1 MIMTQG
7 TQDFYFDKKAAD
19 RAASF
24 FERYL
29 VHIKGKWAGEAFT
42 LERWQKDDIIFP
54 LFGCKRPD
62 GSRQYR
68 TCYIEIPRKNG
79 KSSLCSGIALYL
91 LYADNEASAEVYS
104 AAADT
109 KQAAIVFNVAKGM
122 AMASKSLMSRGQIYR
137 NSIFIPRTAS
147 TYQVLSADAYTK
159 HGLNAHGIIFDELHA
174 QPNREL
180 WDVLATSTGARTQPL
195 TVAITTAGFDRNS
208 ICWELHEYARRIKE
222 GVISDDSFLP
232 VIYAAE
238 EHDDWRDPKIWHKAN
253 PNLGVSISEDYLKR
267 ECAKAENVPAYEN
280 TFRRLHLNQW
290 TQQESRWIPMAA
302 WEACGGQ
309 VIPEMLKGKPC
320 YAGLDL
326 SSTTD
331 ITALVLAFP
340 VDGAV
345 KLLSYFWIPGDD
357 LHDRANRDHVPYELW
372 VKQGLINATAG
383 NVIDYGFIVAKIAEL
398 RKQYAL
404 KEIAFDRWGAAKIVQ
419 ELTELGV
426 AVVPFGQGFASMA
439 GPSKELLRLVLSGKL
454 HHGGNPVM
462 RWMADN
468 AVVKSDPAGNIK
480 PDKSK
485 STQRI
490 DGIVA
495 TVMALD
501 RAMRHG
507 AGHSVYENRGI
518 TIL

>member
-1 MIMTQG
+1 
-7 TQDFYFDKKAAD
+7 
-19 RAASF
+19 
-24 FERYL
+24 YL
-29 VHIKGKWAGEAFT
+29 THVKGEWAGMPFK
-42 LERWQKDDIIFP
+42 LERWQREIVRT
-54 LFGCKRPD
+54 LFGWKRPN
-62 GSRQYR
+62 GTRRYR

-79 KSSLCSGIALYL
+79 KSSLCAGLALYL
-91 LYADNEASAEVYS
+91 LMADREPSAEVYS
-104 AAADT
+104 AAADRE
-109 KQAAIVFNVAKGM
+109 QASIIFDIAKSMVAVSNELNIRLKVFRKAIAYNK
-122 AMASKSLMSRGQIYR
+122 AMSSYK
-137 NSIFIPRTAS
+137 
-147 TYQVLSADAYTK
+147 VLSADAYTK

-222 GVISDDSFLP
+222 GVIEDDSFLP

-238 EHDDWRDPKIWHKAN
+238 EGDDWRDPNTWRKAN
-253 PNLGVSISEDYLKR
+253 PNIGVSISEDYLKR

-290 TQQESRWIPMAA
+290 TQQESRWLPMAA
-302 WEACGGQ
+302 WESCGGQ

-340 VDGAV
+340 VDGMV
-345 KLLSYFWIPGDD
+345 KLLSYFWIPGDN
-357 LHDRANRDHVPYELW
+357 LLERAKRDHAPYDLW
-372 VKQGLINATAG
+372 VKQGLIYATDG
-383 NVIDYGFIVAKIAEL
+383 NVIDYSFIVAKITEL

-419 ELTELGV
+419 ELTELGDT
-426 AVVPFGQGFASMA
+426 VVPFGQGFASMS
-439 GPSKELLRLVLSGKL
+439 GPSKELLRLVLAGKL
-454 HHGGNPVM
+454 QHGGNPVL

-468 AVVKSDPAGNIK
+468 AVAKTDPAGNIK
-480 PDKSK
+480 PDKAK

-490 DGIVA
+490 DGIV
-495 TVMALD
+495 
-501 RAMRHG
+501 
-507 AGHSVYENRGI
+507 
-518 TIL
+518 

>member
-1 MIMTQG
+1 MK
-7 TQDFYFDKKAAD
+7 YRFDAKAA
-19 RAASF
+19 RKAERF
-24 FERYL
+24 FELYL
-29 VHIKGKWAGEAFT
+29 THVKGEWAGMPFK
-42 LERWQKDDIIFP
+42 LERWQREIVRT
-54 LFGCKRPD
+54 LFGWKRPN
-62 GSRQYR
+62 GTRRYR

-79 KSSLCSGIALYL
+79 KSSLCAGLALYL
-91 LYADNEASAEVYS
+91 LMADREPSAEVYS
-104 AAADT
+104 AAADRE
-109 KQAAIVFNVAKGM
+109 QASIIFDIAKSMVAVSNELNIRLKVFRKAIAYNK
-122 AMASKSLMSRGQIYR
+122 AMSSYK
-137 NSIFIPRTAS
+137 
-147 TYQVLSADAYTK
+147 VLSADAYTK

-222 GVISDDSFLP
+222 GVIEDDSFLP

-238 EHDDWRDPKIWHKAN
+238 EGDDWRDPKTWRKAN
-253 PNLGVSISEDYLKR
+253 PNIGVSISEDYLKR

-290 TQQESRWIPMAA
+290 TQQESRWLPMAA
-302 WEACGGQ
+302 WESCGGQ

-340 VDGAV
+340 VDGMV
-345 KLLSYFWIPGDD
+345 KLLSYFWIPGDN
-357 LHDRANRDHVPYELW
+357 LLERAKRDHAPYDLW
-372 VKQGLINATAG
+372 VKQGLIYATDG
-383 NVIDYGFIVAKIAEL
+383 NVIDYGFVVAKITEL
-398 RKQYAL
+398 RKQYNL

-439 GPSKELLRLVLSGKL
+439 GPSKELLRLVLAGKL
-454 HHGGNPVM
+454 EHGGNPVM

-468 AVVKSDPAGNIK
+468 AVVKTDPAGNIK
-480 PDKSK
+480 PDKAK

-495 TVMALD
+495 AVMALD

-507 AGHSVYENRGI
+507 AGHSVYEGRGI
-518 TIL
+518 TVL

>member
-1 MIMTQG
+1 MK
-7 TQDFYFDKKAAD
+7 YHFDAKAAAKTE
-19 RAASF
+19 RF
-24 FERYL
+24 FELYL
-29 VHIKGKWAGEAFT
+29 THIKGEWSGRPFV
-42 LERWQKDDIIFP
+42 LEPWQKEIVHP
-54 LFGCKRPD
+54 LFGWKRPD
-62 GSRQYR
+62 GTRRYR

-79 KSSLCSGIALYL
+79 KSSLCAGLALYL
-91 LYADNEASAEVYS
+91 LMADREPSAEVYS
-104 AAADT
+104 AAADRE
-109 KQAAIVFNVAKGM
+109 QASIIFDIAKNMVALSPELSVRLKM
-122 AMASKSLMSRGQIYR
+122 FRKVIAYDKALSSYK
-137 NSIFIPRTAS
+137 T
-147 TYQVLSADAYTK
+147 LSADAYTK

-208 ICWELHEYARRIKE
+208 ICWEMHEYARRIKE
-222 GVISDDSFLP
+222 GVIEDDSFLP
-232 VIYAAE
+232 VIYAADE
-238 EHDDWRDPKIWHKAN
+238 QDDWRSPAVWRKAN

-267 ECAKAENVPAYEN
+267 ECDKAGNIPAYEN
-280 TFRRLHLNQW
+280 TFRRLYLNQW
-290 TQQESRWIPMAA
+290 TQQESRWIPMSA
-302 WEACGGQ
+302 WELCGGA
-309 VIPEMLKGKPC
+309 VIADMLKGKPC

-340 VDGAV
+340 IDGAV
-345 KLLSYFWIPGDD
+345 KLLPFFWIPADN
-357 LHDRANRDHVPYELW
+357 LHERSNHDHVPYELW

-383 NVIDYGFIVAKIAEL
+383 NVIDYGFIVAKITEL
-398 RKQYAL
+398 RKQYVL

-419 ELTELGV
+419 ELEELGV
-426 AVVPFGQGFASMA
+426 TVVPFGQGFASMS
-439 GPSKELLRLVLSGKL
+439 GPSKELLRLVLAGKL

-468 AVVKSDPAGNIK
+468 AVVKSDPSGNIK

-485 STQRI
+485 STNRI

-495 TVMALD
+495 AVMALD

-507 AGHSVYENRGI
+507 AGLSVYENRGVV
-518 TIL
+518 IL

>member
-1 MIMTQG
+1 M
-7 TQDFYFDKKAAD
+7 
-19 RAASF
+19 
-24 FERYL
+24 
-29 VHIKGKWAGEAFT
+29 
-42 LERWQKDDIIFP
+42 
-54 LFGCKRPD
+54 
-62 GSRQYR
+62 
-68 TCYIEIPRKNG
+68 
-79 KSSLCSGIALYL
+79 
-91 LYADNEASAEVYS
+91 
-104 AAADT
+104 
-109 KQAAIVFNVAKGM
+109 
-122 AMASKSLMSRGQIYR
+122 
-137 NSIFIPRTAS
+137 
-147 TYQVLSADAYTK
+147 
-159 HGLNAHGIIFDELHA
+159 
-174 QPNREL
+174 
-180 WDVLATSTGARTQPL
+180 
-195 TVAITTAGFDRNS
+195 
-208 ICWELHEYARRIKE
+208 HEYARRIKE
-222 GVISDDSFLP
+222 GVIEDDSFLP
-232 VIYAAE
+232 VIYAADE
-238 EHDDWRDPKIWHKAN
+238 QDDWRDPKTWKKAN
-253 PNLGVSISEDYLKR
+253 PNLDVSISEDYLKR
-267 ECAKAENVPAYEN
+267 ECDKAANIPAYEN

-302 WEACGGQ
+302 WEACGGE
-309 VIPEMLKGKPC
+309 VVADLLKGKPC

-340 VDGAV
+340 LDGAV
-345 KLLSYFWIPGDD
+345 KLLPFFWIPADD
-357 LHDRANRDHVPYELW
+357 LHERSKRDHVPYELW

-419 ELTELGV
+419 ELEELGV
-426 AVVPFGQGFASMA
+426 TVVPFGQGFASMA

-468 AVVKSDPAGNIK
+468 AVVKMDPAGNIK
-480 PDKSK
+480 PDKAK

-507 AGHSVYENRGI
+507 AGHSVYENRGMV
-518 TIL
+518 IL

>member
-1 MIMTQG
+1 MTQV
-7 TQDFYFDKKAAD
+7 TQDFYFDKKAA
-19 RAASF
+19 ASAVRF

-29 VHIKGKWAGEAFT
+29 VHIKGKWAGEAFR
-42 LERWQKDDIIFP
+42 LEKWQQDDIIVP
-54 LFGCKRPD
+54 LFGCRRAD

-91 LYADNEASAEVYS
+91 LFADNEASAEVYS

-122 AMASKSLMSRGQIYR
+122 AMASKSLMARGQVFR
-137 NSIFIPRTAS
+137 NSIFVPRTAS
-147 TYQVLSADAYTK
+147 SYQVLSADAYTK

-174 QPNREL
+174 QPSRDL

-208 ICWELHEYARRIKE
+208 ICWELHEYARKIKE
-222 GVISDDSFLP
+222 GVIADDSFLP
-232 VIYAAE
+232 VIYAADE
-238 EHDDWRDPKIWHKAN
+238 TDDWRSPDTWKKAN
-253 PNLGVSISEDYLKR
+253 PNLGVSISLDYLKR
-267 ECAKAENVPAYEN
+267 ECDKAGNIPAYEN

-290 TQQESRWIPMAA
+290 TQQESRWLPMHL
-302 WEACGGQ
+302 WEASAGE
-309 VIPEMLKGKPC
+309 VIVESLKGKPC

-340 VDGAV
+340 VGDV
-345 KLLSYFWIPGDD
+345 IKILPFFWLPGDN

-372 VKQGLINATAG
+372 VKQGLIYATPG
-383 NVIDYGFIVAKIAEL
+383 NVIDYAFIVAKIAEL
-398 RKQYAL
+398 RKTYSL
-404 KEIAFDRWGAAKIVQ
+404 KELAFDRWGAAKIVQ
-419 ELTELGV
+419 DLQELGLT
-426 AVVPFGQGFASMA
+426 VVPFGQGFASMS
-439 GPSKELLRLVLSGKL
+439 GPSKELLRLVMGGKL
-454 HHGGNPVM
+454 HHGGNPVL

-468 AVVKSDPAGNIK
+468 AVVKMDPSGNIK

-507 AGHSVYENRGI
+507 GRSIYESRGI
-518 TIL
+518 TVV